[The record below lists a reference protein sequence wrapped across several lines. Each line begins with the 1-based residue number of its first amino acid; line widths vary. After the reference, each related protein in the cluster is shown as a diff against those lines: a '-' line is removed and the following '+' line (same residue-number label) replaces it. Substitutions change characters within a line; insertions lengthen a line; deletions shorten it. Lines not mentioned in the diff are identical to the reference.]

1 MNNRQL
7 IVDRGVRFCRF
18 AGTLHLMIY
27 TEPKE
32 DRNYKTM
39 HFDIDDILIIYWR
52 RAYTWMKSISRRYL
66 LHSDL

>member
-1 MNNRQL
+1 MNNRQQ
-7 IVDRGVRFCRF
+7 IADRGVRYCRF

-39 HFDIDDILIIYWR
+39 HFDIDDI
-52 RAYTWMKSISRRYL
+52 
-66 LHSDL
+66 

>member
-7 IVDRGVRFCRF
+7 IADRGVRFYRF

-39 HFDIDDILIIYWR
+39 HFDIDDILIYRLYIGGEQIHGGR
-52 RAYTWMKSISRRYL
+52 V
-66 LHSDL
+66 